1 MFARMNRL
9 LTLVAAGVMLGVAP
23 LAHAFFTLDF
33 DENGNGSV
41 SLNGGAFVPSPGVLA
56 DDPSQAGVQL
66 VLIYTLPEIVG
77 EGDLSVLEPDGSLS
91 DVVRFT
97 DANGGLTGGG
107 NLLIYYSDNTDGAT
121 DLADTGFPAN
131 LNAGGTASV
140 DEIGPEGNNGF
151 QYVAASFPSVNIYNG
166 ISDSVPEPGTLFLL
180 GLGLV
185 LARARPV
192 MRRWSR

>member
-41 SLNGGAFVPSPGVLA
+41 SVNGGAFVPSPGFLL

-66 VLIYTLPEIVG
+66 VLIYTLPELVV
-77 EGDLSVLEPDGSLS
+77 EGDLSVFEPTGGLS

-97 DANGGLTGGG
+97 DANGGLSGAG
-107 NLLIYYSDNTDGAT
+107 NLLIYYSDNTDGGT

-131 LNAGGTASV
+131 LNTGNTGSV
-140 DEIGPEGNNGF
+140 DETGPEGNNGF
-151 QYVAASFPSVNIYNG
+151 QFVAGANIYNG
-166 ISDSVPEPGTLFLL
+166 ISDTVPEPGTLLLL
-180 GLGLV
+180 GIGLV
-185 LARARPV
+185 LARPA
-192 MRRWSR
+192 MRRWAR